1 MNKYIIYTDGG
12 SRGNPG
18 MAGAGAYILDGNKKV
33 LKEAMKFLGEATN
46 NFAEYEA
53 IILGLTELKKIVP
66 QAKRK
71 KVEIFINSDKKIT
84 EIIIRDDGPGFPKD
98 LIDKHRLGEPY
109 IRTADEAH
117 ISKYGLG
124 LGTFIGKTLLEKN
137 LANIYF
143 SNSKKTGGAEVGIK
157 WKNND
162 LIKI

>member
-71 KVEIFINSDKKIT
+71 KVEI
-84 EIIIRDDGPGFPKD
+84 EIKMDSELIQKQLSNEYQVKEESLFSQYIKVHNLQVKEFPNIKFTHVRREQN
-98 LIDKHRLGEPY
+98 KE
-109 IRTADEAH
+109 ADR
-117 ISKYGLG
+117 
-124 LGTFIGKTLLEKN
+124 
-137 LANIYF
+137 LANVAMDKG
-143 SNSKKTGGAEVGIK
+143 N
-157 WKNND
+157 
-162 LIKI
+162 